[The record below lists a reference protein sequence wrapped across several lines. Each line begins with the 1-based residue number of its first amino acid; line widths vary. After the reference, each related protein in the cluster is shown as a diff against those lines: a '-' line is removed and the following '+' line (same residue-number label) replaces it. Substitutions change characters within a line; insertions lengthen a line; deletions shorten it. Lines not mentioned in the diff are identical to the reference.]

1 MNLCLVSTE
10 PQSLDEWATVLS
22 HSASDRTLHVEKQL
36 LHTDSLIFDS
46 KPGRDAYLI
55 CEELATPTL
64 SWLLAQPESPHAF
77 YVGRDHSSWQVR
89 ACTTQEA
96 TAVPQRIPL
105 QAFPETLRSLPP
117 RALPASILAFCMMD
131 WEGNIIQICPEL
143 QLPTIRNIY
152 QLAHKDY
159 HSTLKSAFLLSKRK
173 QMPMKLQLEVHNFAI
188 ETPVVQLEL
197 YPISKEDRFM
207 AILRGQSDPHGELW
221 HQLLQSEEL
230 SRQKLSEE
238 LLEGLAPLL
247 TAARMQLEGTSAAP
261 KVETLQLLDLA
272 INKVRTLTR
281 SLDPHTRSHFG
292 FFEVMTSLVNRMR
305 NEHPH
310 IKWNMGVQPGLGPIS
325 EFVQNVAYRSLQ
337 LLLDNVLQHS
347 KATNAWVTLSL
358 DSQLAPVLQLSVR
371 DNGCGMA
378 VCDLQNPDKSCCPS
392 LKEIASKAQLLGGK
406 FVVESELGQGS
417 SFVLA
422 LPCNPS

>member
-1 MNLCLVSTE
+1 MNLCLVSTKTE
-10 PQSLDEWATVLS
+10 SLDEWASVLS
-22 HSASDRTLHVEKQL
+22 DSYTGQQLHIEKKLLSTDQL
-36 LHTDSLIFDS
+36 IYDSS
-46 KPGRDAYLI
+46 PNRDAYLI

-64 SWLLAQPESPHAF
+64 FWLLAQPESPCAF
-77 YVGRDHSSWQVR
+77 FVGKGHGGWQVR
-89 ACTTQEA
+89 GCTTDI
-96 TAVPQRIPL
+96 TAMAERLPL
-105 QAFPETLRSLPP
+105 QAVPETVRNLPP
-117 RALPASILAFCMMD
+117 RTLPLQAVAFCMMD
-131 WEGNIIQICPEL
+131 LEGNIIQICPEL

-159 HSTLKSAFLLSKRK
+159 HSALKSAFLLANRK

-188 ETPVVQLEL
+188 ETPVVKLEL
-197 YPISKEDRFM
+197 YPISKEDRIM
-207 AILRGQSDPHGELW
+207 AILRGQQDPHGELW
-221 HQLLQSEEL
+221 HHLLQSEEL

-261 KVETLQLLDLA
+261 KVETLQLLDNA

-305 NEHPH
+305 HEHPALQWH
-310 IKWNMGVQPGLGPIS
+310 LGVQPPHGPIND
-325 EFVQNVAYRSLQ
+325 FVQKVAYRSLQ

-347 KATNAWVTLSL
+347 QATEVWVMLSI
-358 DSQLAPVLQLSVR
+358 DNHTPPMLQVAVR
-371 DNGCGMA
+371 DNGCGMT
-378 VCDLQNPDKSCCPS
+378 VCDLHNHDKSCSPS
-392 LKEIASKAQLLGGK
+392 FKEMASRAQLLGGK
-406 FVVESELGQGS
+406 FVVESELAQGS